1 MERYILDRA
10 IEKDKSVLGIC
21 RGVQFMNA
29 CYGGTLYQDLE
40 REYNSSID
48 HHMKPPYDRTA
59 HQVTIQKD
67 TPLYAI
73 LKKEQMGVNSYH
85 HQAVKTLS
93 PDFQKMAISEDGLIE
108 GIYMPSRKFIMGV
121 QWHPEFSFKTD
132 ENSRKIFSAF
142 VNAAK

>member
-48 HHMKPPYDRTA
+48 HHMKPPYDRTV

-67 TPLYAI
+67 TPLYHI

-93 PDFQKMAISEDGLIE
+93 PDFQKTAISEDGLIE
-108 GIYMPSRKFIMGV
+108 EIYMPSRKFIMGV
-121 QWHPEFSFKTD
+121 QWHPEFSYEVD
-132 ENSRKIFSAF
+132 ENSRKIIHAF
-142 VNAAK
+142 VRSI

>member
-40 REYNSSID
+40 REYNSSIY
-48 HHMKPPYDRTA
+48 H
-59 HQVTIQKD
+59 
-67 TPLYAI
+67 I

-93 PDFQKMAISEDGLIE
+93 KKKKKTAISEDGLIE

-121 QWHPEFSFKTD
+121 QWHPEFSYEVD
-132 ENSRKIFSAF
+132 ENSRKIIHAF
-142 VNAAK
+142 VRSI

>member
-48 HHMKPPYDRTA
+48 HHMTGQHIRLRYKRT
-59 HQVTIQKD
+59 H
-67 TPLYAI
+67 L
-73 LKKEQMGVNSYH
+73 
-85 HQAVKTLS
+85 
-93 PDFQKMAISEDGLIE
+93 
-108 GIYMPSRKFIMGV
+108 FI
-121 QWHPEFSFKTD
+121 
-132 ENSRKIFSAF
+132 IF
-142 VNAAK
+142 

>member
-48 HHMKPPYDRTA
+48 HYMKPPYDRTV

-67 TPLYAI
+67 TPLYHI

-93 PDFQKMAISEDGLIE
+93 PDFQKTAISEDGLIE

-121 QWHPEFSFKTD
+121 QWHPEFSYEVD
-132 ENSRKIFSAF
+132 ENSRKIIHAF
-142 VNAAK
+142 VRSI